1 MLFYGEL
8 ANPPNGWNRGL
19 HDGSS
24 KEKTILGTKK
34 KRRLSSACLCSRT
47 LHGAQRPQHRRLPR
61 LSLSRV
67 VRLDSDES
75 LNRHPQAL
83 PVSDGSRHTADFLTF
98 KPKQRFDICLCL
110 QVLEH
115 IPDAR
120 AFAQKLLASSPRVL
134 ISVPYLWA
142 ADSHVQHVHDPID
155 EAKVVAWFGQ
165 SPSFSMISTEH
176 RTGVRRLICYFEELG
191 WKRRLEKILSHQ
203 R

>member
-1 MLFYGEL
+1 MQALW
-8 ANPPNGWNRGL
+8 A
-19 HDGSS
+19 SS
-24 KEKTILGTKK
+24 TWENL
-34 KRRLSSACLCSRT
+34 LSSPLGFSVVPI
-47 LHGAQRPQHRRLPR
+47 LLPDLAMAR
-61 LSLSRV
+61 GECFSMV

-142 ADSHVQHVHDPID
+142 ADSNVQHVHDPID

-165 SPSFSMISTEH
+165 SPSLSMISTEH

-191 WKRRLEKILSHQ
+191 WKRRLEKIVSRQ

>member
-1 MLFYGEL
+1 
-8 ANPPNGWNRGL
+8 
-19 HDGSS
+19 
-24 KEKTILGTKK
+24 
-34 KRRLSSACLCSRT
+34 
-47 LHGAQRPQHRRLPR
+47 
-61 LSLSRV
+61 V

-75 LNRHPQAL
+75 LNRHHKPYRSPTVQ
-83 PVSDGSRHTADFLTF
+83 GITADFLTF

-191 WKRRLEKILSHQ
+191 WKRRLEKILSRQ
-203 R
+203 C